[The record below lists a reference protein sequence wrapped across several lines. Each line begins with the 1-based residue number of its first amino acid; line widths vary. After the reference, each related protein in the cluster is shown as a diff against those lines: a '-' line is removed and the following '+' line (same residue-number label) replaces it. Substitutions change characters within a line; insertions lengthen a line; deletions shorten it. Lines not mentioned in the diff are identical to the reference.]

1 MAKLTIHG
9 SPAEPTPPVRGGGGR
24 DGGVGG
30 GGGFTGSVFD
40 RVSMVI
46 ERLRPSIQADGG
58 DIEVVSV
65 DDDGLVTI
73 RLHGACVGCPSSS
86 MTLKLGV
93 ERNLKENV
101 PEVTDLAI
109 D

>member
-1 MAKLTIHG
+1 
-9 SPAEPTPPVRGGGGR
+9 
-24 DGGVGG
+24 
-30 GGGFTGSVFD
+30 
-40 RVSMVI
+40 MVI

-101 PEVTDLAI
+101 PEVTGILAI